1 MGLVTPNPG
10 TIFWMVIVFGIV
22 FMILKN
28 FAWKPILNALRER
41 ETSIANA
48 LMAADLARLEI
59 ANLLAN
65 QEAIRLEAQKEKEQ
79 ILRDAREIR
88 NKIIAEARERAILET
103 QKSVEH
109 AHELIQLEKMAAI
122 NDIKKQVVELSVSI
136 AEKILKERLKTTAEQ
151 EKIINVMVQDL
162 TLN

>member
-41 ETSIANA
+41 ETSITNA
-48 LMAADLARLEI
+48 LMAADQARLEI
-59 ANLLAN
+59 ANLMAD
-65 QEAIRLEAQKEKEQ
+65 QETIRLEAQKEKEQ
-79 ILRDAREIR
+79 ILREAREIR
-88 NKIIAEARERAILET
+88 DNIIAEARDRAILET
-103 QKSVEH
+103 QRSVEH
-109 AHELIQLEKMAAI
+109 ARDLIHLEKMAAI

-136 AEKILKERLKTTAEQ
+136 AERILREKVKSSAQQ
-151 EKIINVMVQDL
+151 EKIIDVMLQDL

>member
-28 FAWKPILNALRER
+28 FAWKPILNALKER
-41 ETSIANA
+41 ETSITNA
-48 LMAADLARLEI
+48 LMAADHARLEI
-59 ANLLAN
+59 ANLKAD
-65 QEAIRLEAQKEKEQ
+65 QETIRLEAQKEKEQ

-88 NKIIAEARERAILET
+88 DKIIAEARDRATLET
-103 QKSVEH
+103 QRSVEH
-109 AHELIQLEKMAAI
+109 ARDLIHLEKMAAI

-136 AEKILKERLKTTAEQ
+136 AEKILKGTF
-151 EKIINVMVQDL
+151 
-162 TLN
+162 